1 VTRAVVF
8 DLWETLV
15 DWDPEQ
21 SRSFR
26 ERVARRIGVTP
37 ERFDELWY
45 EADAYLARES
55 GPLAP
60 GIEAVCL
67 AAGCEAPV
75 DEVVGWR
82 LELTRRTLVPREGV
96 CATLATLRERGLRVG
111 LISNC
116 SEDVAM
122 VWSETELAPHV
133 DAAVFSATAR
143 CVKPQARIYGLA
155 CAELGVAPEDCL
167 FVGDGAN
174 DELEGA
180 RRVGMTPVLVH
191 RPGED
196 PAWEGLREWAGPR
209 ITSIPQV
216 LELVE

>member
-1 VTRAVVF
+1 VTRAVIF

-15 DWDPEQ
+15 DWDRDESQ
-21 SRSFR
+21 AFR
-26 ERVARRIGVTP
+26 ERVASRIGVTL

-45 EADAYLARES
+45 DADAFLARES
-55 GPLAP
+55 GPLAA

-75 DEVVGWR
+75 DELVAWR
-82 LELTRRTLVPREGV
+82 LELTRRTLVPRDGV
-96 CATLATLRERGLRVG
+96 CATLASLRERGLKVG

-122 VWSETELAPHV
+122 VWADSDLAPLV
-133 DAAVFSATAR
+133 DTAVFSATAG
-143 CVKPQARIYGLA
+143 CVKPDARIYELA
-155 CAELGVAPEDCL
+155 CAELAVAPRECL

-180 RRVGMTPVLVH
+180 RRAGMTPVLVQ
-191 RPGED
+191 RPGREPVWD
-196 PAWEGLREWAGPR
+196 GLRGWNGLR